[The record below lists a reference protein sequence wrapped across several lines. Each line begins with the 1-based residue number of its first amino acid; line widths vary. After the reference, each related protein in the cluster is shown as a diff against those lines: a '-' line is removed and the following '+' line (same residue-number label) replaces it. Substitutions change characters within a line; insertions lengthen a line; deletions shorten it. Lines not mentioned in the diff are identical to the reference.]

1 MNNTEMLPLEV
12 IRTRGLHALKEE
24 LGVNGMIRFLQQF
37 EVGRGNYTDDRHQ
50 WLDGLTLEAI
60 IEKLKVQAADDPS

>member
-1 MNNTEMLPLEV
+1 MSEAEMIPPEV

-37 EVGRGNYTDDRHQ
+37 EVGRGNYTEDRHQ
-50 WLDGLTLEAI
+50 WLDGLTLETL
-60 IEKLKVQAADDPS
+60 IEKLKSQAANERS